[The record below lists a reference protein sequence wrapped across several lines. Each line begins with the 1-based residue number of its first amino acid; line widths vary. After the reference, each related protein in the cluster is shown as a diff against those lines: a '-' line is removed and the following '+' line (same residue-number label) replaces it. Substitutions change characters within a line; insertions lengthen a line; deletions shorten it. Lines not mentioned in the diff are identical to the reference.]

1 MNCVEY
7 AINYVMNSDV
17 DDYLLKLAFENPNAG
32 FTGNW
37 YEIVT
42 TSTVAQGIRERVIHQ
57 VVLPGCNVMGGK
69 TELLDLSGAFKRD
82 IGNNCL
88 EVNVPDA
95 LTGGRHIIDV
105 EQIYIG
111 TLNTLAAVTGFGAQT
126 NVGCQ
131 GGVINEMMQGM
142 IGSLSGNANIP
153 HVYTNI
159 QMLGNNSFVIIGCN
173 NGSNA
178 LTAKCLM
185 EFDAG
190 LSSIHVRAYQAFS
203 EMVLLAVKA
212 YIYRNCRRPAQE
224 AVMRSGVPIDEIKDD
239 INEYRDCWQ
248 QYNEY
253 MNTTWTKY
261 MAYSDNQKVFDN
273 INMTVP
279 SRL

>member
-1 MNCVEY
+1 MNCVDY

-17 DDYLLKLAFENPNAG
+17 DDYLLKLAFENPNSG

-37 YEIVT
+37 YALVT
-42 TSTVAQGIRERVIHQ
+42 NNTVSQGIREKVIHQ
-57 VVLPGCNVMGGK
+57 TILPACNVMGGK
-69 TELLDLSGAFKRD
+69 TEFIDLTGAFKRD
-82 IGNNCL
+82 IGSNCI

-105 EQIYIG
+105 EQVYLGTMTTVPAATGVGINSNIG
-111 TLNTLAAVTGFGAQT
+111 CG
-126 NVGCQ
+126 
-131 GGVINEMMQGM
+131 GGVLNEMMQGM
-142 IGSLSGNANIP
+142 IGSLSGNVNIP
-153 HVYTNI
+153 PTYTNI
-159 QMLGNNSFVIIGCN
+159 HMLGNNSFVIVGCN
-173 NGSNA
+173 NGTNS

-185 EFDAG
+185 EYDAG
-190 LSSIHVRAYQAFS
+190 LSSIHPRAYQAFS

-212 YIYRNCRRPAQE
+212 FIFRNCRRPAQE
-224 AVMRSGVPIDEIKDD
+224 AVIRSGVPIDEIKDD

-253 MNTTWTKY
+253 LNTTWTKY
-261 MAYSDNQKVFDN
+261 MAYSDSQKIFDN